1 MQQIRPDALLL
12 AECMREELAPIAL
25 TAFPEAY
32 ESFKQATLLLLYNQ
46 EHARSPVTDL
56 WARRHRTNL
65 AGQLARTIRQVSGTV
80 TLICCSHSIPGLY
93 DGLRAA
99 LCPPHQHCSTASSG
113 LQLSIYD
120 SCSCLLLRWCCLAS
134 WLFLQH

>member
-1 MQQIRPDALLL
+1 MLL

-56 WARRHRTNL
+56 WACRHRTSL
-65 AGQLARTIRQVSGTV
+65 AGQLARTIRQVSGTF
-80 TLICCSHSIPGLY
+80 IFGWCSHSTPGLY
-93 DGLRAA
+93 DGLPAA
-99 LCPPHQHCSTASSG
+99 DA
-113 LQLSIYD
+113 LSIP
-120 SCSCLLLRWCCLAS
+120 ST
-134 WLFLQH
+134 